1 MMGTP
6 VRNVAAFT
14 KTIVKFCMED
24 LWKGEEDRKRINKM
38 RYLCYFLS
46 LETRRQLS
54 LDLFT
59 RPAEEEMFGKSDE
72 LFLIPLPLARRPCPY
87 RSSRSFRARLC
98 YKRSVVL
105 AMAEKVS
112 AFGVRVHAVIYPRL
126 SAPRFLVSKS
136 VDLAAKNEVDQP
148 N

>member
-1 MMGTP
+1 
-6 VRNVAAFT
+6 
-14 KTIVKFCMED
+14 
-24 LWKGEEDRKRINKM
+24 M

-46 LETRRQLS
+46 LETRMQLS

-59 RPAEEEMFGKSDE
+59 RTAEEMFGKSDE
-72 LFLIPLPLARRPCPY
+72 LFLIPLSLACRPCPY

-98 YKRSVVL
+98 YDKRSVVRAL
-105 AMAEKVS
+105 AEKVL
-112 AFGVRVHAVIYPRL
+112 AFGVRLHAVIYPRL
-126 SAPRFLVSKS
+126 SAPHFLVSKS